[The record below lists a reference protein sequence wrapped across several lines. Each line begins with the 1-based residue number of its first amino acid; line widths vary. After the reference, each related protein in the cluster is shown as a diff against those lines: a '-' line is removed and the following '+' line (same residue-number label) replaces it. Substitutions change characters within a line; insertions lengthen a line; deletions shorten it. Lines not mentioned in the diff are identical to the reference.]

1 MGGVVIETSRLLT
14 YNNHY
19 LNIMTNTD
27 TSFRP
32 KQSSEQQVLR
42 TPAGWYVGTL
52 YFDSDLGGYF
62 PNSRDT
68 EYFPSYEEAKAYLL
82 HIQLQEATCFC
93 HVCDYPNDLEQ
104 MCCHQCGADLELSDL
119 DGQDDDEAYFL
130 SVERGDA

>member
-1 MGGVVIETSRLLT
+1 
-14 YNNHY
+14 
-19 LNIMTNTD
+19 MTNTD

-82 HIQLQEATCFC
+82 HIQLQEQTVYCKI
-93 HVCDYPNDLEQ
+93 CDYPNDLEQ
-104 MCCHQCGADLELSDL
+104 SCCHECGADLERNS
-119 DGQDDDEAYFL
+119 YN
-130 SVERGDA
+130 VERGEA